1 MDERLLQIRIV
12 FTDKLELG
20 RQSVYEVV
28 PEDSVAELKRQIM
41 EAYPVSHPGPAVA
54 RQMLIYRGRVLED
67 SATFSKVLSDDDSS
81 ATFHLIVRPA
91 AGESVPANDPPS
103 RSTPTRITAPTAPA
117 STSSS
122 ASSMTSSTTTAS
134 SSTSSTASQPQ
145 PEAGPPAGA
154 VPVNA
159 IREPLHI
166 IHLKVPTESGEK
178 RISIPCY
185 DYMFVPAY
193 NGQMAFC
200 LSPSALMKLSSLGVP
215 VEVPPLYAPPQQAT
229 PTSATRTQTSQQ
241 VTYRERFNQVF
252 AAGRRFYRPVLL
264 CLRLLLFLR
273 LFGLEIESKLHFVAL
288 SLVMMGIMLYQTNAL
303 QPYLE
308 HLSRRV
314 PNIHAQLPHAH
325 PEVPPENNTN
335 NNHNHDNNVE
345 HDHQRPGIF
354 SASVVMFLS
363 SLVPNLHENWVQ
375 EDQRRS
381 EHVQAVQRR
390 LEQEQQEQEQRQW
403 EHQKGTGQQEEDSE
417 SESRYFDPP
426 PPQTE
431 SNTNTAST

>member
-12 FTDKLELG
+12 FTDKLEIG

-28 PEDSVAELKRQIM
+28 PDDSVAELKRQIM
-41 EAYPVSHPGPAVA
+41 EAYPVSHPGPAVT

-67 SATFSKVLSDDDSS
+67 SATFSKVLDDEDSS
-81 ATFHLIVRPA
+81 ATFHLIVKPA
-91 AGESVPANDPPS
+91 AGESIPENSAPRP
-103 RSTPTRITAPTAPA
+103 TPTRTAAPAAAPA
-117 STSSS
+117 SASSS
-122 ASSMTSSTTTAS
+122 ASSTTSSTATTS
-134 SSTSSTASQPQ
+134 SSTSSTESQPQ
-145 PEAGPPAGA
+145 A

-159 IREPLHI
+159 MREPLHI
-166 IHLKVPTESGEK
+166 MHLRVPTESGEK

-185 DYMFVPAY
+185 DYMFVPAN

-200 LSPSALMKLSSLGVP
+200 LSPSALMKLSSLDVP
-215 VEVPPLYAPPQQAT
+215 VEVPPLYAPPQQAASTAT
-229 PTSATRTQTSQQ
+229 PTQTLV
-241 VTYRERFNQVF
+241 VTYRERFNQIF

-273 LFGLEIESKLHFVAL
+273 LFGLEIESKLHFAAL

-308 HLSRRV
+308 QLSHRI

-325 PEVPPENNTN
+325 PEVPPENNSN
-335 NNHNHDNNVE
+335 NDNNVE
-345 HDHQRPGIF
+345 HQHHQRQGLL

-381 EHVQAVQRR
+381 EHVQAVQQR
-390 LEQEQQEQEQRQW
+390 LEQEQQEQEQVQ
-403 EHQKGTGQQEEDSE
+403 QKETQQEEDDSE

-431 SNTNTAST
+431 SSSNTAST